1 MALPWLTG
9 CSTVKQTLSMQRQD
23 GRAPVVSA
31 KIRPVASVTGSP
43 ALSPAT
49 IIDRS
54 PLARLADR
62 DAGDRNESTPL
73 SRQLVPDNLLD
84 EGPGAAG
91 MPTDPLRPDT
101 TLNLDDHHATMDLWG
116 RVRRG
121 FALPALETELVR
133 DHERW
138 YASRPDYV
146 QRMVGRANRYL
157 YHVVDEVERR
167 QMPSEL
173 ALLPFIESAFNPQAM
188 SSARASGM
196 WQFMPATGK
205 DYELKQNLFRDDRR
219 DLLAST
225 RAALDYLQRLHRM
238 FGDWHLALAAY
249 NWGEGNV
256 QRAIKRNISA
266 GLPTDYLSLRMPDE
280 TRNYV
285 PKLYAIRNIV
295 AAPEALGLTL
305 PVIENHPYFVSVPL
319 QRDVDVAVA
328 ARLAEIPLSDFQ
340 ALNPSMNKP
349 VILAAGTP
357 QVLLPYHNASRFM
370 HNLERHRGPLATWTA
385 WVVPR
390 TMRPSDAARH
400 TGMSEASL
408 REINRIPQRMLVMG
422 GSTLLVPRSQAREQD
437 VSESVAD
444 NAMMAL
450 APDLPPMRRLV
461 LKAGKRDT
469 VASVARRY
477 KVSASQV
484 AQWNKVGT
492 SAKFRRAQAIVV
504 YVPVK
509 SSRQAVA
516 KRGGRDVSKAASTR
530 ISQSGKTKMAGKS
543 TRKLAGKSMNNRKVA
558 SNKAAGK
565 SRSQASS
572 RQKVRVAAR

>member
-1 MALPWLTG
+1 
-9 CSTVKQTLSMQRQD
+9 
-23 GRAPVVSA
+23 
-31 KIRPVASVTGSP
+31 
-43 ALSPAT
+43 
-49 IIDRS
+49 
-54 PLARLADR
+54 
-62 DAGDRNESTPL
+62 
-73 SRQLVPDNLLD
+73 
-84 EGPGAAG
+84 
-91 MPTDPLRPDT
+91 
-101 TLNLDDHHATMDLWG
+101 
-116 RVRRG
+116 
-121 FALPALETELVR
+121 
-133 DHERW
+133 
-138 YASRPDYV
+138 
-146 QRMVGRANRYL
+146 
-157 YHVVDEVERR
+157 
-167 QMPSEL
+167 
-173 ALLPFIESAFNPQAM
+173 
-188 SSARASGM
+188 
-196 WQFMPATGK
+196 
-205 DYELKQNLFRDDRR
+205 
-219 DLLAST
+219 
-225 RAALDYLQRLHRM
+225 
-238 FGDWHLALAAY
+238 
-249 NWGEGNV
+249 
-256 QRAIKRNISA
+256 
-266 GLPTDYLSLRMPDE
+266 
-280 TRNYV
+280 
-285 PKLYAIRNIV
+285 
-295 AAPEALGLTL
+295 
-305 PVIENHPYFVSVPL
+305 
-319 QRDVDVAVA
+319 
-328 ARLAEIPLSDFQ
+328 
-340 ALNPSMNKP
+340 SMNKP